1 MTEILLDR
9 RVRTAMVSD
18 SLDVVGVR
26 NNVMNSSIQ
35 ALRPEMRAVGFAATI
50 EFEPS
55 SEFDQRDPYGA
66 AIDFLDR
73 LNPGQLAVVATGG
86 RDDSAFWGELFSA
99 AAKGRGATGMVCDGP
114 LRDTEAVVGLGFNVF
129 GASNRPIGYKGRM
142 RVASV
147 GTIVICGGVEVH
159 PGDAV
164 IADADGVVVV
174 PKIHIARV
182 FELANARAQSE
193 KSVLKDLL
201 AGKSVREVWDAYGVL

>member
-1 MTEILLDR
+1 MNEILLDR

-26 NNVMNSSIQ
+26 NNVMDSSIR
-35 ALRPEMRAVGFAATI
+35 ALRPDMRAVGLAATI
-50 EFEPS
+50 KFEAS
-55 SEFDQRDPYGA
+55 GDFDERDPYGA
-66 AIDFLDR
+66 AIDFLDT
-73 LNPGQLAVVATGG
+73 LKLGQLAVVATGA

-129 GASNRPIGYKGRM
+129 GASMRPIDYKGRM

-174 PKIHIARV
+174 PKIHINRV
-182 FELANARAQSE
+182 FELANTRAQSE
-193 KSVLKDLL
+193 KNVLKDLL
-201 AGKSVREVWDAYGVL
+201 AGKSVREVWDAFGVL

>member
-1 MTEILLDR
+1 MGRFFLDP

-18 SLDVVGVR
+18 SLDVVGVPK
-26 NNVMNSSIQ
+26 NVLDSSIR
-35 ALRPEMRAVGFAATI
+35 ALRPYMRAVGLAATI
-50 EFEPS
+50 EFEVS
-55 SEFDQRDPYGA
+55 GDFDERDPYGA
-66 AIDFLDR
+66 AIDFLDT
-73 LNPGQLAVVATGG
+73 LKEGQLAVVATGG

-99 AAKGRGATGMVCDGP
+99 AAKSRGATGMVCDGP

-129 GASNRPIGYKGRM
+129 GASNRPIDYKGRM

-147 GTIVICGGVEVH
+147 GNVVICGGVEVH

-193 KSVLKDLL
+193 KSVLKELL
-201 AGKSVREVWDAYGVL
+201 AGKSVREVWDAFGVL

>member
-129 GASNRPIGYKGRM
+129 GASNRPIDYKGRM

-182 FELANARAQSE
+182 FELAIARAQSE

>member
-1 MTEILLDR
+1 MTGIILDP

-26 NNVMNSSIQ
+26 NNVMNSSIR
-35 ALRPEMRAVGFAATI
+35 ALRPDMRAVGLAGTI
-50 EFEPS
+50 KFEAS
-55 SEFDQRDPYGA
+55 SDFDERDPYGA
-66 AIDFLDR
+66 AIDFLDT
-73 LNPGQLAVVATGG
+73 LKVGQLAVVATGAS
-86 RDDSAFWGELFSA
+86 DDSAFWGELFSA

-129 GASNRPIGYKGRM
+129 GASMRPIDYKGRM

-174 PKIHIARV
+174 PKIHIDRV

>member
-1 MTEILLDR
+1 MNEILLDR

-129 GASNRPIGYKGRM
+129 GASNRPIDYKGRM

>member
-1 MTEILLDR
+1 MNEILLDR

-129 GASNRPIGYKGRM
+129 GA
-142 RVASV
+142 
-147 GTIVICGGVEVH
+147 
-159 PGDAV
+159 
-164 IADADGVVVV
+164 
-174 PKIHIARV
+174 
-182 FELANARAQSE
+182 
-193 KSVLKDLL
+193 
-201 AGKSVREVWDAYGVL
+201 

>member
-1 MTEILLDR
+1 
-9 RVRTAMVSD
+9 
-18 SLDVVGVR
+18 
-26 NNVMNSSIQ
+26 
-35 ALRPEMRAVGFAATI
+35 MRAVGFAATI

-129 GASNRPIGYKGRM
+129 GASNRPIDYKGRM